1 VSKYAFGAHPLMS
14 FNHTSYTLD
23 KYQSIPFV
31 IDETAPDFT
40 DLLPGLSN
48 QHARIATAHKAKYHA
63 LCVLSGNFSVMLWQK
78 LMTNLEQLNL
88 PKSFSYAYLQQLT
101 ENLMNSSQT
110 ALTGPLVRND
120 QITIDKNLAALEE
133 DPFKEVYESFVNCY
147 KKLQEKPN
155 ERP

>member
-1 VSKYAFGAHPLMS
+1 
-14 FNHTSYTLD
+14 
-23 KYQSIPFV
+23 
-31 IDETAPDFT
+31 
-40 DLLPGLSN
+40 
-48 QHARIATAHKAKYHA
+48 
-63 LCVLSGNFSVMLWQK
+63 MLWQK